1 MIEFNYEE
9 KLNTLIN
16 ICILI
21 TFVFCIILIIDELYN
36 IIKFSFNYTHFYNL
50 GSFTEK
56 FNKDKTI
63 EMETKRYSIYNN
75 IENLV
80 LYKDIY
86 NKSYLNYFI
95 VISITLITLIFVVS
109 YGLYFYQTFILDKYE
124 CTPFTEDGDYH
135 QMSIIKKLVHCLNFL
150 KPLTNTYQIVL

>member
-36 IIKFSFNYTHFYNL
+36 IIKFSFNYTHLYNL

-86 NKSYLNYFI
+86 NKSYLNYSS
-95 VISITLITLIFVVS
+95 VIFCIEMLRSLAEHPSSSIST
-109 YGLYFYQTFILDKYE
+109 Y
-124 CTPFTEDGDYH
+124 
-135 QMSIIKKLVHCLNFL
+135 FL
-150 KPLTNTYQIVL
+150 KRSCSFCS